1 MRTDVRDAIGL
12 RCFVYF
18 NLHKKCFSVK
28 ALEGPNKGRVVF
40 HADAVYM
47 EDCTFKVSEAGR
59 RRVLRDQRKNVHAG
73 VVGVVR
79 YFPRSER
86 EFDAFRD
93 HCFMKSEDFTGV
105 KYNPYKY
112 RTFVKADNPAVPVAS
127 ADMCWLDAN
136 KRTIGA
142 INPNYEVH

>member
-1 MRTDVRDAIGL
+1 MTMECIGMK
-12 RCFVYF
+12 CFVYF
-18 NLHKKCFSVK
+18 NLHKRCFSVK
-28 ALEGPNKGRVVF
+28 ALEGPNKGRVIA

-47 EDCTFKVSEAGR
+47 EDCVFKVSEAGR
-59 RRVLRDQRKNVHAG
+59 QRVLREQRKNVHAG

-79 YFPRSER
+79 YFPRW
-86 EFDAFRD
+86 DAE
-93 HCFMKSEDFTGV
+93 KSDPSNYVGV

-112 RTFVKADNPAVPVAS
+112 RTFVKADNPAIPVAS

-142 INPNYEVH
+142 INPSYEVTK